1 MMKNYF
7 YILILFTSI
16 ACNTKKQEVKTESEK
31 EQISIGEVATLHSS
45 ILNEDRN
52 LNIYLP
58 HGYHPDSTRTYNTI
72 YLLDGSKEE
81 DFKHIAGLVQFMQ
94 LSTQMQP
101 TIVVGVGNIDRN
113 RDFTHPSKDSLDT
126 KDFPTHGGSEKFI
139 RFLKE
144 EAQPYINK
152 NYKTNKHS
160 TLIGQSLGGLLA
172 TEILLK
178 NPSMFNDYIIV
189 SPSLW
194 WNEYR
199 MLKNIDSLLNNQQF
213 SNPNVFLSVGKE
225 HPAMN
230 EIADSLAKKL
240 DSKSDINC
248 IYKPD
253 YDEDHATILHPAVHE
268 AFKTLYKKEH

>member
-1 MMKNYF
+1 MKNYF
-7 YILILFTSI
+7 YVLLLFISI
-16 ACNTKKQEVKTESEK
+16 ACNSKRQEIKKGNEK
-31 EQISIGEVATLHSS
+31 AQISIGEVATLHSS

-58 HGYHPDSTRTYNTI
+58 HGYHPDSTRTYSAI

-94 LSTQMQP
+94 LSTQMEP
-101 TIVVGVGNIDRN
+101 MIVVGIENIDRN
-113 RDFTHPSKDSLDT
+113 RDFTHPSKDSLDI

-144 EAQPYINK
+144 EVQPYINK
-152 NYKTNKHS
+152 SYKTNNHK

-172 TEILLK
+172 TEVLLK

-199 MLKNIDSLLNNQQF
+199 MLKNIDGLLDKQQF
-213 SNPNVFLSVGKE
+213 SNPTVFLSVGKE

-230 EIADSLAKKL
+230 EIADTLAKKL
-240 DSKSDINC
+240 NNKSDVNC
-248 IYKPD
+248 IYKPN
-253 YDEDHATILHPAVHE
+253 YDEDHATILHPAVYK
-268 AFKTLYKKEH
+268 ALKTLY